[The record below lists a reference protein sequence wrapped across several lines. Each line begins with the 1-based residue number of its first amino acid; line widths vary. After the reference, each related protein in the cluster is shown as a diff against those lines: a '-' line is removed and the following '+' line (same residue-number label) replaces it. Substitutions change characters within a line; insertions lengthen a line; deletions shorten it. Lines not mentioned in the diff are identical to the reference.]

1 MKGALIT
8 IMLLLS
14 VCVRAQ
20 TDSPDFDFEKA
31 EAVLEDVMLQGV
43 SDEEVLAQSGVIAS
57 MVGVKQFI
65 DGQYED
71 AIRSL
76 DFAIQHP
83 QLSNSTMQVMN
94 HVFLVHALCIM
105 GNRRALSVL
114 GNVVPLLQDLQENT
128 LRGDFPVG
136 YADDVRNVMNNLL
149 LPLTSF
155 VSKTFTD
162 QEALSQCFN
171 LMLYLKQFAFY
182 QLANRGESDFKHTL
196 NVDYRV
202 MIAKRLQRD
211 EVAVEM
217 VPCMDIKHRKVLGTR
232 FVAYL
237 IDSSG
242 RLTFVDIC
250 EKSEVEDLYADND
263 STWMLYMTGDLRLRS
278 LAWQRLEPYVEMSR
292 KIYLAPCG
300 ILNRVNYD
308 LFDPRIRELTSLSE
322 LYKDYSFDTASAQ
335 ALLIGDVDYDQV
347 LMSKSRGDRDW
358 GRLRATKK
366 EIESAANSL
375 STSFEVTKLTGSAVT
390 EEAVRSACK
399 ASPAILHFATHAIC
413 YTDSVARSQYDYFQF
428 PWTFSPLKPELTYTG
443 LVLSGGNKG
452 FRRQGGMN
460 MDNDGILLSE
470 EIARLRL
477 EGTSLVVLSACDSGN
492 GVFDDIEGT
501 LGLVKAFKLAGVQ
514 AIIASLSKVDDD
526 AASEF
531 MGVFYDRL
539 NAVDN
544 THEAFVQTQQYMKSH
559 YPLQPKFWA
568 AFKLI
573 DCQE

>member
-1 MKGALIT
+1 MKGLLVA

-14 VCVRAQ
+14 VGVWAQ
-20 TDSPDFDFEKA
+20 TGPSDFDFEKA
-31 EAVLEDVMLQGV
+31 EIVLADVMRQDIR
-43 SDEEVLAQSGVIAS
+43 DEEVLAQSGAVAG

-65 DGQYED
+65 DGRYDD

-76 DFAIQHP
+76 NFAIQHP
-83 QLSNSTMQVMN
+83 QLCSSTMQVMN
-94 HVFLVHALCIM
+94 HVFLVHALCIR
-105 GNRRALSVL
+105 GNRRALTVL
-114 GNVVPLLQDLQENT
+114 GEVVPLLQDLQENT
-128 LRGDFPVG
+128 IRGDFPAT
-136 YADDVRNVMNNLL
+136 YAHGVRNVMNNLL
-149 LPLTSF
+149 LPLTSL

-162 QEALSQCFN
+162 QEALSLCFN

-182 QLANRGESDFKHTL
+182 QLANRGGTDLRHTL
-196 NVDYRV
+196 NIDYRS
-202 MIAKRLQRD
+202 MIASRLERG

-217 VPCMDIKHRKVLGTR
+217 VPCMDIDRRKVRGTR

-237 IDSSG
+237 VDCRG
-242 RLTFVDIC
+242 RLTFVDLC
-250 EKSEVEDLYADND
+250 GKSEVEALYADND
-263 STWMLYMTGDLRLRS
+263 SPWMLYAAGGGRLRS
-278 LAWQRLEPYVEMSR
+278 LAWQRLQPYVNRSR

-300 ILNRVNYD
+300 ILNRVNYV
-308 LFDPRIRELTSLSE
+308 LFDSRVRELSSLSE
-322 LYKDYSFDTASAQ
+322 LNKDYPVRVAAE
-335 ALLIGDVDYDQV
+335 ALLMGDVDYDQT
-347 LMSKSRGDRDW
+347 LASKSRGDRDW

-366 EIESAANSL
+366 EIESAAKSL
-375 STSFEVTKLTGSAVT
+375 SASYKVTRLTGSAVT
-390 EEAVRSACK
+390 EEAVRGACK

-452 FRRQGGMN
+452 FRQQGGMS

-477 EGTSLVVLSACDSGN
+477 DGTSLVVLSACDSGN

-501 LGLVKAFKLAGVQ
+501 LGLVKAFKLAGVKTVV
-514 AIIASLSKVDDD
+514 ASLSKVDDD

-531 MGVFYDRL
+531 MAAFYEQMGSTANL
-539 NAVDN
+539 H
-544 THEAFVQTQQYMKSH
+544 TAFVKAQQSMQLRH
-559 YPLQPKFWA
+559 PEQPKLWA

-573 DCQE
+573 DCQD